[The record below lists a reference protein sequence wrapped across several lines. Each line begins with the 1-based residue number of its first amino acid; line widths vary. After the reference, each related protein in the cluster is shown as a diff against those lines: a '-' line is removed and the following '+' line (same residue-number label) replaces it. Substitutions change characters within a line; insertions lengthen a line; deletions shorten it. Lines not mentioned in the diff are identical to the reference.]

1 MSGGKITSQRLAA
14 VALLQLDGATHAV
27 DTEDLAM
34 KMAAL
39 APDRFRWKKYPDQIN
54 IDQVRFTVTALLRSD
69 PPVATGGVRY
79 GWMLT
84 AAGIAWTLETP
95 GVAPEPVHEALTR
108 HAALLRQTEA
118 WEKFARVT
126 PEEITVYDA
135 RRFLRV
141 DEYTSTRR
149 RKERVQAVT
158 NIAAHDDGLS
168 ALVAYLR
175 AQFPE
180 EWA

>member
-1 MSGGKITSQRLAA
+1 MSGRKITSQRLAA
-14 VALLQLDGATHAV
+14 VALLQLEGATRAV

-39 APDRFRWKKYPDQIN
+39 APDRFRWKKYPEQIN
-54 IDQVRFTVTALLRSD
+54 IEQVRMTVSVLLRAD
-69 PPVATGGVRY
+69 PPFATGGVRY

-84 AAGIAWTLETP
+84 AAGIAWALQTP
-95 GVAPEPVHEALTR
+95 GMAPEPVHEALAQQ
-108 HAALLRQTEA
+108 AALLRQTDA
-118 WEKFARVT
+118 WAKFSRVA

-141 DEYTSTRR
+141 DEYTSVRR
-149 RKERVQAVT
+149 RKERIQAVA
-158 NIAAHDDGLS
+158 NIAAHDDGLH
-168 ALVAYLR
+168 ALVTYLHEH
-175 AQFPE
+175 FPE